1 MFVSVPGFPAP
12 LVRACGR
19 LVGSALLVAIL
30 AACGGDGSG
39 GSGGSGGTG
48 GGGSPGSQV
57 PVDGLAA
64 FRQQGLEW
72 TACDASTME
81 HEDDQKE
88 LAQLGAR
95 AQCALMRVPLDYA
108 NPAAAELQIE
118 LLKVAAA
125 QPAQRLGAIVLNPGG
140 PGEDGL
146 SSALQ
151 TSMKLAADDAD
162 ETGGLLRQM
171 ARQYDLVGF
180 SPRGMG
186 RHSPLICT
194 LTQEPELPTD
204 FNADSSPEN
213 VGKIERYAQQLAQA
227 CAANPLSA
235 HIHTEATARDMDLLR
250 GLLNEE
256 KLNYIGYS
264 YGTWLGAWYAALFPE
279 RSGRMLFDSSA
290 DITSD
295 FDALMQSQIPASA
308 RHIDELVLPRAVSD
322 PARFGLGNDLAA
334 LRQRLTALPAPLS
347 AALALH
353 WDFEEIDSDVHAISA
368 ALGLQ
373 ELLPQAS
380 AAQLHA
386 QIAQSPRFQRPQ
398 VAMHAEELATS
409 LFSPRTFPAPGKEEF
424 VYWSVRCND
433 TGTAGSA
440 QDWAQ
445 RGRVALQR
453 YPLAEVGIVE
463 NPCLYW
469 RQAPRKMPA
478 AALMRMPTPV
488 LMLQSEY
495 DSLTPIEGARKTL
508 AALPD
513 ARLIV
518 VENAHAHGV
527 FPYGTACVDSQVARY
542 FLDGKLPSQSLSSCA
557 GKAPVADDDEDN
569 EEDEDDEDDEA

>member
-1 MFVSVPGFPAP
+1 MLESAPGFGSLANGCPP
-12 LVRACGR
+12 LLRRCSR
-19 LVGSALLVAIL
+19 LVGAALFAAIL
-30 AACGGDGSG
+30 TACGGSDSDERR
-39 GSGGSGGTG
+39 
-48 GGGSPGSQV
+48 PDV
-57 PVDGLAA
+57 PAPVDALAA
-64 FRQQGLEW
+64 FKQQTLNW
-72 TACDASTME
+72 QVCAASTME

-108 NPAAAELQIE
+108 DPSSGELQIE

-151 TSMKLAADDAD
+151 TSMKLAEDEAD
-162 ETGGLLRQM
+162 ETGGLLQQM

-186 RHSPLICT
+186 RHSPLNCT
-194 LTQEPELPTD
+194 LTQELERPTD
-204 FNADSSPEN
+204 FNADSSPDN
-213 VGKIERYAQQLAQA
+213 VGKIQRYAQQLAQA
-227 CAANPLSA
+227 CAANPLSP

-279 RSGRMLFDSSA
+279 RTGRMLFDSSA

-308 RHIDELVLPRAVSD
+308 RHIDELLLPRAVSE

-334 LRQRLTALPAPLS
+334 LRQRLSALSAPLS

-373 ELLPQAS
+373 ELLASHPQAS
-380 AAQLHA
+380 AAQLRA
-386 QIAQSPRFQRPQ
+386 QIAQSPRFKSPQ
-398 VAMHAEELATS
+398 VAMHADELVAS
-409 LFSPRTFPAPGKEEF
+409 LFSPRTFHAPGKEEF

-433 TGTAGSA
+433 TGTTGSA

-445 RGRVALQR
+445 RGRDALQR
-453 YPLAEVGIVE
+453 YPLSEVGIVE

-469 RQAPRKMPA
+469 HQAPRKMPA
-478 AALMRMPTPV
+478 AALMRTSTPV

-495 DSLTPIEGARKTL
+495 DSLTPLEGARKTWE
-508 AALPD
+508 ALPD

-518 VENAHAHGV
+518 VEKAHAHGV

-542 FLDGKLPSQSLSSCA
+542 FLDGKVPSQSLGSCA